1 MLVFISKKR
10 QGCFRLLFSL
20 VELWGKK
27 KKKKTTTKNPEQ
39 KKCIHAVIIQ
49 IPPLPPVL
57 PPQFLKI
64 SHGVLMGTLI
74 KYSAL

>member
-27 KKKKTTTKNPEQ
+27 KETTNHPAW

-49 IPPLPPVL
+49 ISAPSPAL
-57 PPQFLKI
+57 PPQLLKI
-64 SHGVLMGTLI
+64 SHRVLMGTLI

>member
-10 QGCFRLLFSL
+10 QGCFRLLSAWLSF
-20 VELWGKK
+20 VGKK
-27 KKKKTTTKNPEQ
+27 KETTNHPAW

-49 IPPLPPVL
+49 ISAPSPAL
-57 PPQFLKI
+57 PPQLLKI